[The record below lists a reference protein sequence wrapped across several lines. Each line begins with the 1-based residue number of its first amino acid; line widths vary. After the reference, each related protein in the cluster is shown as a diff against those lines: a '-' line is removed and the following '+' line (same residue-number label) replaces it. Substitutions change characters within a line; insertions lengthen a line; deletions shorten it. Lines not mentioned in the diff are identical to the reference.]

1 MLSMEKSDNNKGWT
15 LFTEAPTKLDKEWL
29 QGDLEVHI
37 DPYRARYEWPEGY
50 PRRVVVSDD
59 LVPWS
64 VPYPEYDPPY
74 YVAQTVLDNDATRK
88 PGGWADPEDVSKV
101 ESFPAESFEGSLQ
114 FDEQGRPLNPR
125 GRTGMAGRGLLGKWG
140 PNFAADPIITR
151 LHPKFGDLEMLAVQ
165 RRDNG
170 QWAIPGGMVD
180 KGEEVSRTLA
190 RELAEE
196 TGVSLDL
203 SEAHL
208 VYQGFVDDPR
218 TTDHAWIETT
228 VKHLH
233 LEKETADKLELE
245 AGSDALSVHW
255 LPITERSLHKLYASH
270 GYFMVG
276 ALTQLNRRQPG
287 LLPESAL
294 KALVGFFK

>member
-1 MLSMEKSDNNKGWT
+1 MEKSDNNKGWS
-15 LFTEAPTKLDKEWL
+15 LYSAPKTKLDKEWF
-29 QGDLEVHI
+29 QGDLEIRI
-37 DPYRARYEWPEGY
+37 DPFRARYEWPEGY
-50 PRRVVVSDD
+50 PRRAEVRDELLS
-59 LVPWS
+59 WS
-64 VPYPEYDPPY
+64 VSYPDYDPPY
-74 YVAQTVLDNDATRK
+74 YVAQTVLDNDVTDK

-101 ESFPAESFEGSLQ
+101 ESFPAESFEGPLQ

-125 GRTGMAGRGLLGKWG
+125 GRCGVAGRGLLGKWG

-151 LHPKFGDLEMLAVQ
+151 LHPKFGDCEMLAIQ

-180 KGEEVSRTLA
+180 KGEDVSRTLS

-196 TGVSLDL
+196 TGVEIDMSG
-203 SEAHL
+203 SEL

-218 TTDHAWIETT
+218 TTDNAWIEST

-233 LEKETADKLELE
+233 LESEEAAKLELE
-245 AGSDALSVHW
+245 AGSDAVSVHW

-270 GYFMVG
+270 GYFVVT
-276 ALTQLNRRQPG
+276 ALAQLNRRRPG

-294 KALVGFFK
+294 KALAEFFK